1 MTEPLKR
8 DVDRLDDIDRALLR
22 QIAEDR
28 STVAMQSL
36 YDSYRSRLIPFL
48 RRMTQDHTLIEET
61 YNDVMLTLWN
71 KSEQFKGNS
80 KVSSWVFS
88 IAYRVCL
95 RLIKKQQFRQKVLDN
110 FLFFKEEEEEQQQET
125 GNDEEVDLLN
135 QAIKSLP
142 AKQRVV
148 IELSYFQGYSTQEIG
163 EIADCPTNTVKT
175 RLHHARQKIRAFID
189 AAKLDEKYNEA

>member
-1 MTEPLKR
+1 MTQTLKR
-8 DVDRLDDIDRALLR
+8 DADRLNDIDKALLR
-22 QIAEDR
+22 QITEDR
-28 STVAMQSL
+28 STVAMQSF
-36 YDSYRSRLIPFL
+36 YDSYRSRLVPFL

-71 KSEQFKGNS
+71 KSDQFKGNS

-110 FLFFKEEEEEQQQET
+110 FLFFKEEENEEQQEA
-125 GNDEEVDLLN
+125 GNDEEGDLLN
-135 QAIKSLP
+135 RAIKSLP
-142 AKQRVV
+142 AKQRIV

-175 RLHHARQKIRAFID
+175 RLHHARQKIRAFMD
-189 AAKLDEKYNEA
+189 TAKLDEKYNEA